1 MSTYETQRERDLLNI
16 IKERGEFITV
26 LRNRITLLEAEVA
39 KMPVIVGYVG
49 QEFIHDLKSGNDYG
63 GRYLDAQIVYIEDEM
78 NSSIPVFIPKEYL

>member
-1 MSTYETQRERDLLNI
+1 MSDQLYDEWDAACYRVREQDA
-16 IKERGEFITV
+16 EITA
-26 LRNRITLLEAEVA
+26 LKACIDRLEAEVA

-49 QEFIHDLKSGNDYG
+49 QEFIHDLKNGNDYG